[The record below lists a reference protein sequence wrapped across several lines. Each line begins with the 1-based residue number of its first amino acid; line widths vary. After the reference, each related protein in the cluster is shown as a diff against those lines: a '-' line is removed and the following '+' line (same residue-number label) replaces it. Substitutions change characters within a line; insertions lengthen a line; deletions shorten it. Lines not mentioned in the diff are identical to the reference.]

1 MERAKRVEVAEREQ
15 RKGSRMAKQKPAQG
29 GGMNQM
35 MRQMQRMQTDM
46 AAVQEALEAETVEAS
61 VGGGMV
67 TAVATGSGQLQRI
80 SISPDVVD
88 PEDVEMLEDLVV
100 AAVTEALR
108 AAQEL
113 QTQKMGAV
121 TGGLD
126 LGALGGMLG

>member
-1 MERAKRVEVAEREQ
+1 
-15 RKGSRMAKQKPAQG
+15 MAKQKPQGGG

-35 MRQMQRMQTDM
+35 MRQMQRMQEDM
-46 AAVQEALEAETVEAS
+46 AAAQAALEAETVEAS
-61 VGGGMV
+61 AGGGVV
-67 TAVATGSGQLQRI
+67 TAVVTGSGQLQRI

-88 PEDVEMLEDLVV
+88 PDDVEMLEDLVV

>member
-15 RKGSRMAKQKPAQG
+15 RKGRRMAKQKPAQG

-35 MRQMQRMQTDM
+35 MRQMQRMQADM
-46 AAVQEALEAETVEAS
+46 AVAQEALAAETVEAS

-67 TAVATGSGQLQRI
+67 TASATGSGQLLRI
-80 SISPDVVD
+80 SISPEVVD

>member
-1 MERAKRVEVAEREQ
+1 
-15 RKGSRMAKQKPAQG
+15 MAKQKPARP

-35 MRQMQRMQTDM
+35 MQQMQQMQADM
-46 AAVQEALEAETVEAS
+46 ASAQAALADESVEGSA
-61 VGGGMV
+61 GGGV
-67 TAVATGSGQLQRI
+67 VSAVVSGTGELRRI

-88 PEDVEMLEDLVV
+88 PDDVEMLEDLVV

-108 AAQEL
+108 AANEL
-113 QTQKMGAV
+113 QSQKMGAV

>member
-1 MERAKRVEVAEREQ
+1 
-15 RKGSRMAKQKPAQG
+15 MAKQKPAQA

-35 MRQMQRMQTDM
+35 MRQMQRMQADM
-46 AAVQEALEAETVEAS
+46 AAAQQSLEAETVEAS

-67 TAVATGSGQLQRI
+67 TAVVTGSGRLQRI

-108 AAQEL
+108 GAQEL
-113 QTQKMGAV
+113 QTEKMGAA